1 MKSTISRTQCLVI
14 GFAGLLGFA
23 GSVAGQEAGGGNGT
37 STDLSFAIYSGA
49 EFTFE
54 SDIEGGGDL
63 DVFRLQ
69 FGVTGRAGL
78 TPDLDLAVHIGYDV
92 DLYDF
97 SGTSALG
104 IDPWEDIHTFNV
116 GAVLS
121 MQMSNDW
128 TLFGGPVFQFAR
140 EDSADLD
147 DSFIG
152 GGVIGATYE
161 VNSSLTV
168 GGGLGMVSQI
178 EDDPRIFPVIVLDW
192 EISDTLR
199 LTSKTAGAAGRSGL
213 ELIYDFADNWE
224 AAIGGSYEFRRFRLD
239 DDGVAP
245 GGVGEEKSFPLRARL
260 SYRMSDHVVLDF
272 YAGVVTE
279 SELELQSATGVGI
292 GNEDV
297 DTAGLV
303 GFTVRLNF

>member
-1 MKSTISRTQCLVI
+1 MKSTILRTQCLVV
-14 GFAGLLGFA
+14 GLAGLLGLA
-23 GSVAGQEAGGGNGT
+23 SGTSGQQAGGGKG
-37 STDLSFAIYSGA
+37 SATDLSFTVYSGG
-49 EFTFE
+49 EYSFK
-54 SDIEGGGDL
+54 SDIDGGGDL
-63 DVFRLQ
+63 NVFRLQ

-78 TPDLDLAVHIGYDV
+78 TRDLDLAVHIGYDL

-104 IDPWEDIHTFNV
+104 VDPWEDVHTFNV
-116 GAVLS
+116 GALLS

-128 TLFGGPVFQFAR
+128 TLFGGPVFQIAR

-152 GGVIGATYE
+152 GGVFGATYE

-168 GGGLGMVSQI
+168 GGGVGVVTQI
-178 EDDPRIFPVIVLDW
+178 EDDARVFPVIVLDW
-192 EISDTLR
+192 EISDDLR
-199 LTSKTAGAAGRSGL
+199 LTSKTAGASGRSGL
-213 ELIYDFADNWE
+213 ELVYDFANDWE

-245 GGVGEEKSFPLRARL
+245 DGVGEQKSLPIRARL
-260 SYRMSDHVVLDF
+260 SYRMGDHVVLDL

-279 SELELQSATGVGI
+279 SELELESATGVGI
-292 GNEDV
+292 GADDV
-297 DTAGLV
+297 DPTGLL
-303 GFTVRLNF
+303 GFTVRLSF

>member
-1 MKSTISRTQCLVI
+1 MKSTILRTQCLAI

-23 GSVAGQEAGGGNGT
+23 GSAAGQEAVGGNGT

-49 EFTFE
+49 EFSFA
-54 SDIEGGGDL
+54 SDVKGGGDL
-63 DVFRLQ
+63 EVFRLQ
-69 FGVTGRAGL
+69 FGVTGRTDL
-78 TPDLDLAVHIGYDV
+78 TPDLDLAVHVGYDV

-104 IDPWEDIHTFNV
+104 IDPWEDVHTFNV
-116 GAVLS
+116 GALLS
-121 MQMSNDW
+121 MQMGNDW
-128 TLFGGPVFQFAR
+128 TLFGGPVFQIAR

-152 GGVIGATYE
+152 GAVIGATYA

-168 GGGLGMVSQI
+168 GGGLGLVSQI
-178 EDDPRIFPVIVLDW
+178 EDDARLFPVIVVDW

-213 ELIYDFADNWE
+213 ELVYDFANDWE
-224 AAIGGSYEFRRFRLD
+224 VAIGGSYEFRRFRLD

-245 GGVGEEKSFPLRARL
+245 GGVGEERSVPLRARL
-260 SYRMSDHVVLDF
+260 SYRMGDHVVLDF
-272 YAGVVTE
+272 YGGVVTE
-279 SELELQSATGVGI
+279 SELELHSATGVRLGA
-292 GNEDV
+292 EDV
-297 DTAGLV
+297 DPAGLF
-303 GFTVRLNF
+303 GFTVRLDF